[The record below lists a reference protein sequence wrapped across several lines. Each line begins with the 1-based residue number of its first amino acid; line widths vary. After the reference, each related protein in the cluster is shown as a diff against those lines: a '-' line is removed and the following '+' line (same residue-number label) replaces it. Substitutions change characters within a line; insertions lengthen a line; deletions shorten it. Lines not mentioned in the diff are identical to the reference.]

1 MVTITSTNPTV
12 PKEVGKVGTE
22 SPAFIQPITERK
34 DGIRAMFAKQQR
46 RSPSPSKP
54 SAPTLEQAQPNP
66 QPQSESQSPEKMQ
79 VSSEFP
85 TTPVGK
91 RKASA
96 LEDSGVQKS
105 QGSPTKKPR
114 LGSTSPRK
122 GGPSPTVSVPLSH
135 ATLTPLLTVARN
147 RRVDKHRALQI
158 SSQRKRFHSCPAL
171 IMHSS
176 ARIYSCALFRSHLSL
191 ASSSNVTV
199 IFLSQCTYISQLPNL
214 L

>member
-1 MVTITSTNPTV
+1 MITTTSTNSVV

-34 DGIRAMFAKQQR
+34 DGIRAMFARQQK

-54 SAPTLEQAQPNP
+54 STPTLEQAQPKT
-66 QPQSESQSPEKMQ
+66 QPQSESQSPGKLQ

-96 LEDSGVQKS
+96 LEDSGVQKP

-114 LGSTSPRK
+114 LSSASPRK
-122 GGPSPTVSVPLSH
+122 GGSSPTVSIPLSH
-135 ATLTPLLTVARN
+135 ATLTLSPTVARN
-147 RRVDKHRALQI
+147 RRVDKHRA
-158 SSQRKRFHSCPAL
+158 
-171 IMHSS
+171 
-176 ARIYSCALFRSHLSL
+176 
-191 ASSSNVTV
+191 
-199 IFLSQCTYISQLPNL
+199 
-214 L
+214 